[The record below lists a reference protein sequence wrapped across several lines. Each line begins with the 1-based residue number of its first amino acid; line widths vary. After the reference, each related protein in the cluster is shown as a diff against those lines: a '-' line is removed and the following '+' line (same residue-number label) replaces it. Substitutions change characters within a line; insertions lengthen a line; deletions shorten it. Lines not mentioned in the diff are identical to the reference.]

1 MEALLS
7 GLIGLLFAAA
17 LYQMLSG
24 HFLRFLLGLVMISNA
39 ATLSVFVA
47 GRLTLGQS
55 PLIPKG
61 ADAPLVEVANALPQ
75 ALVLTAIVIG
85 LGLFAFTLFL
95 AIRAFRRLGHL
106 NANSALPGL
115 RPRKETHS

>member
-1 MEALLS
+1 MDTLLA

-24 HFLRFLLGLVMISNA
+24 HFLRFLLGLVLISNA

-47 GRLTLGQS
+47 GRLTLGVS
-55 PLIPKG
+55 PLIPVG
-61 ADAPLVEVANALPQ
+61 ADAPRVDVANALPQ

-95 AIRAFRRLGHL
+95 AIRTFRRLGHL
-106 NANSALPGL
+106 NANSAVPSL
-115 RPRKETHS
+115 RPRQETHS

>member
-1 MEALLS
+1 MDALLA

-24 HFLRFLLGLVMISNA
+24 HFLRFLLGLVLMSNA
-39 ATLSVFVA
+39 ATLTVFVS
-47 GRLTLGQS
+47 GRLTIGAA
-55 PLIPKG
+55 PLIPVG
-61 ADAPLVEVANALPQ
+61 ADAPLTEVANALPQ

-95 AIRAFRRLGHL
+95 AIRTYRRLGHL
-106 NANSALPGL
+106 NANTPISERSKPSEHA
-115 RPRKETHS
+115 S

>member
-1 MEALLS
+1 MEPLLA
-7 GLIGLLFAAA
+7 GLVGLLFAAA

-24 HFLRFLLGLVMISNA
+24 HFLRFLLGLVLISNA
-39 ATLSVFVA
+39 ATLTVFVA
-47 GRLTLGQS
+47 GRLTLGS
-55 PLIPKG
+55 APLIPIG
-61 ADAPLVEVANALPQ
+61 ADAPLQTVANALPQ

-106 NANSALPGL
+106 NANATIPGQT
-115 RPRKETHS
+115 PRQEMRS

>member
-1 MEALLS
+1 MDALLA

-24 HFLRFLLGLVMISNA
+24 HFLRFLLGLVLISNA
-39 ATLSVFVA
+39 ATMTVFVS
-47 GRLTLGQS
+47 GRLTIGAA
-55 PLIPKG
+55 PLIPVG
-61 ADAPLVEVANALPQ
+61 ADAPVTEVANALPQ

-95 AIRAFRRLGHL
+95 AIRTFRRLGHL
-106 NANSALPGL
+106 NANTPLPQPPAKTGS
-115 RPRKETHS
+115 PK

>member
-1 MEALLS
+1 MEALLA

-24 HFLRFLLGLVMISNA
+24 HFLRFLLGLVLISNA
-39 ATLSVFVA
+39 ATLTVFVS
-47 GRLTLGQS
+47 GRLTIGAA
-55 PLIPKG
+55 PLVPIG
-61 ADAPLVEVANALPQ
+61 ADAPLSEVANALPQ

-95 AIRAFRRLGHL
+95 AIRTFRRLGHL
-106 NANSALPGL
+106 NANATLPNRTPSPG
-115 RPRKETHS
+115 PHV

>member
-1 MEALLS
+1 MEPLLA

-24 HFLRFLLGLVMISNA
+24 HFLRFLLGLVLISNA

-47 GRLTLGQS
+47 GRLTVGQA
-55 PLIPKG
+55 PLIPEG
-61 ADAPLVEVANALPQ
+61 ADAPLVDVANALPQ

-95 AIRAFRRLGHL
+95 AIRTFRRLGHL
-106 NANSALPGL
+106 NGNAVLPTQ
-115 RPRKETHS
+115 RPRKGSHS

>member
-1 MEALLS
+1 MDALLA

-24 HFLRFLLGLVMISNA
+24 HFLRFLLGLVLISNA
-39 ATLSVFVA
+39 ATLTVFVS
-47 GRLTLGQS
+47 GRLTIGAA
-55 PLIPKG
+55 PLIPVGENAPIG
-61 ADAPLVEVANALPQ
+61 AVANALPQ

-95 AIRAFRRLGHL
+95 AIRTFRRLGHL
-106 NANSALPGL
+106 NANAAIHDRSASKGP
-115 RPRKETHS
+115 TA